1 MSGKDLDA
9 LAKGL
14 AEERISRG
22 SALKR
27 LGAAL
32 VGGLLASVPMTAA
45 FADPQTCV
53 QCVCGVGRSCNAK
66 ETVCGEERAH
76 EDEIRACNRACSKR
90 NRRFCGG
97 FTAFHCPH
105 GCPA

>member
-1 MSGKDLDA
+1 MGKDLDA

-22 SALKR
+22 GALKR
-27 LGAAL
+27 MGAVL
-32 VGGLLASVPMTAA
+32 LGGLLASVPMTAA

-53 QCVCGVGRSCNAK
+53 TCVCGVGRQCNAK
-66 ETVCGEERAH
+66 ESFCT
-76 EDEIRACNRACSKR
+76 EIRAHADEVTACQRACSRR

-97 FTAFHCPH
+97 FNAFHCPR